1 MHHDSFLG
9 PANVLGVTFFFFFGG
24 GYCSAGSQD
33 GLSNGQP
40 SQAVSEDSSSEP
52 LVCAGQGMLMAAG
65 SRTRAGGTHPTEV
78 FSPQPSS
85 PCAAEEEPLGSLAAD
100 GYVLAIPSP
109 AGQYPSQRCPQMSFQ
124 AAEDS
129 WLCSLAVPQQS
140 RATAG
145 ITASCALKAIIT
157 LHNHSARCFS

>member
-1 MHHDSFLG
+1 
-9 PANVLGVTFFFFFGG
+9 
-24 GYCSAGSQD
+24 
-33 GLSNGQP
+33 
-40 SQAVSEDSSSEP
+40 
-52 LVCAGQGMLMAAG
+52 MLMAAG

-145 ITASCALKAIIT
+145 ITASCAPKAIIT
-157 LHNHSARCFS
+157 LHAAFPDHNRNSEGFATSSCTSLTLYATGAGLPCLWAGPAHM